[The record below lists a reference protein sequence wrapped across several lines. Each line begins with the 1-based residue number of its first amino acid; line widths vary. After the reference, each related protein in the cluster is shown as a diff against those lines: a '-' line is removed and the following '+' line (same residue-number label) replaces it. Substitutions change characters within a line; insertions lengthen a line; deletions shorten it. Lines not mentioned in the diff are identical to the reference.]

1 MTYTESKNTP
11 EAKEWTIRKVNNSYI
26 PVHNGNALP
35 NNFAKKS
42 VDAARIFIACQIS
55 HKYKMQE
62 IENRYNPMD
71 WDAC

>member
-1 MTYTESKNTP
+1 MTYNQTKQTP

-35 NNFAKKS
+35 ANFSKKT

-55 HKYKMQE
+55 HKYEYQA
-62 IENRYNPMD
+62 ILNSHNPME